1 MPQSSDDVTRLLDE
15 YRGGKRGAL
24 EELLPLV
31 YDELRRIASRY
42 LRSERRE
49 HTLQPTALVHEAYLR
64 LVGQRDVAWQNRAH
78 FCGVAAQVMRR
89 ILVDHARAR
98 RADKRGGAL
107 ARVTLDDALAAI
119 EGRDV
124 DVIALDRAL
133 DRLAALDPRLSRVI
147 ELRYFGGLT
156 KKEAS
161 ETLGVSP
168 ATVDRETATATAWL
182 RRELAR
188 EGPDRA

>member
-1 MPQSSDDVTRLLDE
+1 MPQPSDDVTLLLAE
-15 YRGGKRGAL
+15 YRGGKRDAL
-24 EELLPLV
+24 DRLLPLV

-42 LRSERRE
+42 LRAERSE

-64 LVGQRDVAWQNRAH
+64 LVGQHDVAWQNRAH

-89 ILVDHARAR
+89 ILVDHARSR
-98 RADKRGGAL
+98 RAAKRGGAA
-107 ARVTLDDALAAI
+107 ARVTLADALAVV

-124 DVIALDRAL
+124 SVIALDRAL
-133 DRLAALDPRLSRVI
+133 DKLAALDPRLGRVV

-156 KKEAS
+156 KREAA
-161 ETLGVSP
+161 EALGVSP

-182 RRELAR
+182 RRELGR
-188 EGPDRA
+188 EQPCDP